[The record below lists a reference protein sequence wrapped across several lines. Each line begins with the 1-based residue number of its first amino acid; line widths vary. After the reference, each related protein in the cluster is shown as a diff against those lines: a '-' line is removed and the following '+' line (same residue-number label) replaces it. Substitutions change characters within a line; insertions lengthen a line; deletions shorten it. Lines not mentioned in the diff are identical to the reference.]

1 MVTDVKTITSPIKK
15 KLNAVMEGFKQMED
29 APRASTSSGS
39 SSRRSSEVDQQI
51 KFNQLEQKDEEKI
64 NDGDDEKSSK
74 SSSRASTP
82 ELGSSPSRKNPL
94 QRAQDTL
101 SQFLP
106 QLPNMIVSQLTLPPV
121 PLPATVQVVEEYN
134 ERSKTPI
141 REQPSSRGE
150 MPEPLVP
157 EILTSRVR
165 VEEEVASSDFSDL
178 VNWARGNLACTNMA
192 INTNN
197 DAFTEDSDNKEVIII
212 TDDGRT
218 LTREESRLKCPI
230 CTDSFGHDEVRAL
243 ELHVDQHLA
252 TNLGCPVCHA
262 SFKVQ
267 ERAAYE
273 AHVQVTK

>member
-51 KFNQLEQKDEEKI
+51 KFNQLEQNGNQDNEKI
-64 NDGDDEKSSK
+64 DDDDDKSSK

-106 QLPNMIVSQLTLPPV
+106 QLPNMIVSQLTLPPASA
-121 PLPATVQVVEEYN
+121 PVQVVEEYN

-150 MPEPLVP
+150 MPEPLMP
-157 EILTSRVR
+157 EILNSRVR

-192 INTNN
+192 ITNN

-273 AHVQVTK
+273 AHVQVID

>member
-1 MVTDVKTITSPIKK
+1 
-15 KLNAVMEGFKQMED
+15 MEGFKQMED

-51 KFNQLEQKDEEKI
+51 KFNQLEQNGIQIDEKI
-64 NDGDDEKSSK
+64 NDKSAN
-74 SSSRASTP
+74 SSRASTP

-106 QLPNMIVSQLTLPPV
+106 QLPNMIVSQLTLPP
-121 PLPATVQVVEEYN
+121 PSAPVQVVEEYN

-150 MPEPLVP
+150 MPEPLMP
-157 EILTSRVR
+157 EILNSRVR

-192 INTNN
+192 ITNN

-273 AHVQVTK
+273 AHVQVIA

>member
-51 KFNQLEQKDEEKI
+51 KFNQLEQNGNQDDEKI
-64 NDGDDEKSSK
+64 DDDDGKSSK

-106 QLPNMIVSQLTLPPV
+106 QLPNMIVSQLTLPP
-121 PLPATVQVVEEYN
+121 PSAPVQVVEEYN

-150 MPEPLVP
+150 MPEPLMP
-157 EILTSRVR
+157 EILNSRVR

-192 INTNN
+192 VTNN

-273 AHVQVTK
+273 AHVQVIA